1 MNLIIKAGLS
11 EPPTLSLAL
20 RLITLSARDS
30 LRLSVLFESK
40 KEKRDLYF
48 NILKDKGLMDFAE
61 DLIFE
66 EDKEEGIRIDTEHNY
81 PLTVRT
87 NEINFQNIQNIL
99 GQISFLKSLYRK

>member
-30 LRLSVLFESK
+30 LHLSVLFESK

-48 NILKDKGLMDFAE
+48 SLLRDKGLMDFVE

-66 EDKEEGIRIDTEHNY
+66 EDREEGIRIDTEYNY
-81 PLTVRT
+81 PLTIKT
-87 NEINFQNIQNIL
+87 NEINFTNIPNIL
-99 GQISFLKSLYRK
+99 GQISFLKSLRHK